1 MELRV
6 PYAEKDEAKAL
17 GALWEPSR
25 RRWYVPP
32 GLDLQPFR
40 RWIPPGDTGTPGLNL
55 RALEAYVV
63 TAPRR
68 CWRCAETTIVAG
80 FLMAP
85 GFEDFS
91 VWEGEIDG
99 EGRWGGGED
108 WAFAQYI
115 DALPSSVAAQAIARA
130 PRYRRA
136 FSRTT
141 QSRYWANHC
150 SECQALQGDFH
161 LFEEPGEAF
170 LPIDRQDIVGHR
182 AFRLQGPFEASGS
195 FGHSIDIAVEIPGVR
210 NHPSTAAA
218 SKPATKVAPVR
229 PAIAGGGVWR
239 TLRRWLDR
247 SSSNSSHPR

>member
-1 MELRV
+1 MDLKV

-25 RRWYVPP
+25 RCWYVPP
-32 GLDLQPFR
+32 GLDLRPFG
-40 RWIPPGDTGTPGLNL
+40 RWMPPPDTGTPGLNL
-55 RALEAYVV
+55 RASEAYVV

-68 CWRCAETTIVAG
+68 CWRCAKTTIVAG

-99 EGRWGGGED
+99 EGRWGGGEG

-136 FSRTT
+136 FSKTT
-141 QSRYWANHC
+141 RSQYWANHC
-150 SECQALQGDFH
+150 SECRALQGDFH

-170 LPIDRQDIVGHR
+170 LPVNRQDIVGHR
-182 AFRLQGPFEASGS
+182 AFRLRGPFEASGS
-195 FGHSIDIAVEIPGVR
+195 FGYSIDIAAEISGVR
-210 NHPSTAAA
+210 DGASAGGA
-218 SKPATKVAPVR
+218 SKPMTKGRPVK
-229 PAIAGGGVWR
+229 PVIAGGVVWR
-239 TLRRWLDR
+239 ILRRWLDR
-247 SSSNSSHPR
+247 TSGD